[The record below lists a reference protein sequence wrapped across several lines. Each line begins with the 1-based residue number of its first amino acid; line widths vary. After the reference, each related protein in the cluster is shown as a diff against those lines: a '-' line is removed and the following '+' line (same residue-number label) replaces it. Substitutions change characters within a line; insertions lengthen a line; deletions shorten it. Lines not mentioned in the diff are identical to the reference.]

1 VRHAIGNLK
10 GGIMTKDNDLEQR
23 FRLKPISKDE
33 RMQQLRVLRP
43 ETLERLRRMKKKG
56 LIPHQSSSKRRKS
69 ST

>member
-1 VRHAIGNLK
+1 
-10 GGIMTKDNDLEQR
+10 MTKDDLEDR

-33 RMQQLRVLRP
+33 RMQQLRVLKP
-43 ETLERLRRMKKKG
+43 ETLERIKQMKKKG

>member
-1 VRHAIGNLK
+1 
-10 GGIMTKDNDLEQR
+10 MTKDNDLEQR

-33 RMQQLRVLRP
+33 RMQQLRVLKP

-56 LIPHQSSSKRRKS
+56 LIPRQSSLKRRKS